1 MIDAPYMYRWFDVL
15 IVTEDR
21 SLGFAGVR
29 GSSLY
34 LWSRKVDPE
43 GLTRWVQYKVIR
55 IDNPRRTTLAV
66 GFADGIGVIC
76 LSTEVFA
83 LDLRSGLKKRITELV
98 TEFTIFPFMSFYTPG
113 TF

>member
-1 MIDAPYMYRWFDVL
+1 MRLTWFDVL

-55 IDNPRRTTLAV
+55 IDNPWRTTLAV

-76 LSTEVFA
+76 LSTEAGTFA